1 MRFDNDVSLQWKSD
15 DNDNNKNHDYDD
27 NNDLEY

>member
-1 MRFDNDVSLQWKSD
+1 MCFDNDVSLQWKSD
-15 DNDNNKNHDYDD
+15 DNDNNKNHDDDD

>member
-1 MRFDNDVSLQWKSD
+1 MCFDNDVSLQWKSD